1 MEGAETAVA
10 WPHSRECT
18 KEPISGLPNYMVQRE
33 SSELERNYA
42 MSYRKNGEVEVV
54 PVVDLIAKSANKSC
68 FCGQY
73 TTGDTHQRP
82 YKIP

>member
-1 MEGAETAVA
+1 MPCQT
-10 WPHSRECT
+10 
-18 KEPISGLPNYMVQRE
+18 MVQRE